1 MENSDVEYNV
11 ISQETENFI
20 IHDIISQ
27 FMPMKNETNE
37 SKEDISKI
45 SYNDYYINQGVDYI
59 KRNVKL
65 NDPLMNLIFEEE
77 AKNLK
82 TPLDEWELNDFK
94 GKVNNI
100 EVGKVNKTLDLLKFI
115 SYYLSSYTYSL
126 YYQSTFYRRQSVAR
140 ASLTLF

>member
-1 MENSDVEYNV
+1 MENSDIQYNV

-27 FMPMKNETNE
+27 FIPMKNETNE

-65 NDPLMNLIFEEE
+65 NDPLMNLVFEEE

-82 TPLDEWELNDFK
+82 TPLDEWELKDFK
-94 GKVNNI
+94 NN
-100 EVGKVNKTLDLLKFI
+100 NLDNI
-115 SYYLSSYTYSL
+115 NE
-126 YYQSTFYRRQSVAR
+126 
-140 ASLTLF
+140 

>member
-1 MENSDVEYNV
+1 MENSNVEYNV

-27 FMPMKNETNE
+27 FMPIKNDTNET
-37 SKEDISKI
+37 KEDISKI

-77 AKNLK
+77 SNNLK
-82 TPLDEWELNDFK
+82 TPLDEWQLKDFQN
-94 GKVNNI
+94 NNI
-100 EVGKVNKTLDLLKFI
+100 DINNVK
-115 SYYLSSYTYSL
+115 
-126 YYQSTFYRRQSVAR
+126 
-140 ASLTLF
+140 

>member
-1 MENSDVEYNV
+1 MENSDIEYNV

-94 GKVNNI
+94 NNNLDNI
-100 EVGKVNKTLDLLKFI
+100 NNK
-115 SYYLSSYTYSL
+115 
-126 YYQSTFYRRQSVAR
+126 
-140 ASLTLF
+140 

>member
-77 AKNLK
+77 ANNLK
-82 TPLDEWELNDFK
+82 TPLDEWQLKDFK
-94 GKVNNI
+94 NNNLDNI
-100 EVGKVNKTLDLLKFI
+100 NNK
-115 SYYLSSYTYSL
+115 
-126 YYQSTFYRRQSVAR
+126 
-140 ASLTLF
+140 

>member
-27 FMPMKNETNE
+27 FMPIKNDTNE

-82 TPLDEWELNDFK
+82 TPLDEWQLKDFK
-94 GKVNNI
+94 NN
-100 EVGKVNKTLDLLKFI
+100 NLDINNNNNVK
-115 SYYLSSYTYSL
+115 
-126 YYQSTFYRRQSVAR
+126 
-140 ASLTLF
+140 

>member
-1 MENSDVEYNV
+1 MQKSDITYNA
-11 ISQETENFI
+11 ISQEMESLIIENI
-20 IHDIISQ
+20 IDQ
-27 FMPMKNETNE
+27 FKPINYDESNE

-82 TPLDEWELNDFK
+82 TPLDEWQLNDFK
-94 GKVNNI
+94 NN
-100 EVGKVNKTLDLLKFI
+100 NLDINNNNVK
-115 SYYLSSYTYSL
+115 
-126 YYQSTFYRRQSVAR
+126 
-140 ASLTLF
+140 

>member
-1 MENSDVEYNV
+1 MENSDIQYNV

-82 TPLDEWELNDFK
+82 TPLDEWQLKEFK
-94 GKVNNI
+94 NN
-100 EVGKVNKTLDLLKFI
+100 NLDINNNNVK
-115 SYYLSSYTYSL
+115 
-126 YYQSTFYRRQSVAR
+126 
-140 ASLTLF
+140 

>member
-1 MENSDVEYNV
+1 MENSDIQYNV

-27 FMPMKNETNE
+27 FILMKNETNE

-94 GKVNNI
+94 NN
-100 EVGKVNKTLDLLKFI
+100 NLDINNNNVK
-115 SYYLSSYTYSL
+115 
-126 YYQSTFYRRQSVAR
+126 
-140 ASLTLF
+140 

>member
-27 FMPMKNETNE
+27 FIPMKNESNE
-37 SKEDISKI
+37 TKEDISKI

-65 NDPLMNLIFEEE
+65 NDPLMDIIFEEQ

-94 GKVNNI
+94 NN
-100 EVGKVNKTLDLLKFI
+100 NLDNI
-115 SYYLSSYTYSL
+115 NE
-126 YYQSTFYRRQSVAR
+126 
-140 ASLTLF
+140 

>member
-27 FMPMKNETNE
+27 FMPMKNDTNE
-37 SKEDISKI
+37 TKEDISKI

-82 TPLDEWELNDFK
+82 TPLDEWELKDFK
-94 GKVNNI
+94 NN
-100 EVGKVNKTLDLLKFI
+100 NLDINNNNVK
-115 SYYLSSYTYSL
+115 
-126 YYQSTFYRRQSVAR
+126 
-140 ASLTLF
+140 

>member
-1 MENSDVEYNV
+1 MENSDIKYNV

-94 GKVNNI
+94 NNNLDNI
-100 EVGKVNKTLDLLKFI
+100 NNK
-115 SYYLSSYTYSL
+115 
-126 YYQSTFYRRQSVAR
+126 
-140 ASLTLF
+140 

>member
-1 MENSDVEYNV
+1 MENSDIQYNV

-27 FMPMKNETNE
+27 FMPMKNESNE
-37 SKEDISKI
+37 TKEDISKI

-82 TPLDEWELNDFK
+82 TPLDEWELKDFK
-94 GKVNNI
+94 NN
-100 EVGKVNKTLDLLKFI
+100 NLDINNNNVK
-115 SYYLSSYTYSL
+115 
-126 YYQSTFYRRQSVAR
+126 
-140 ASLTLF
+140 

>member
-1 MENSDVEYNV
+1 MKNSDIQYNV

-82 TPLDEWELNDFK
+82 TPLDEWELKDFK
-94 GKVNNI
+94 NN
-100 EVGKVNKTLDLLKFI
+100 NLDINNNNVK
-115 SYYLSSYTYSL
+115 
-126 YYQSTFYRRQSVAR
+126 
-140 ASLTLF
+140 

>member
-27 FMPMKNETNE
+27 FIPMKNETNE

-65 NDPLMNLIFEEE
+65 NDPLMNLVFEEE

-82 TPLDEWELNDFK
+82 TPLDEWELKDFK
-94 GKVNNI
+94 NN
-100 EVGKVNKTLDLLKFI
+100 NLDNI
-115 SYYLSSYTYSL
+115 NE
-126 YYQSTFYRRQSVAR
+126 
-140 ASLTLF
+140 

>member
-27 FMPMKNETNE
+27 FMPMKNESNE
-37 SKEDISKI
+37 TKEDISKI

-94 GKVNNI
+94 NNNLDNI
-100 EVGKVNKTLDLLKFI
+100 NNK
-115 SYYLSSYTYSL
+115 
-126 YYQSTFYRRQSVAR
+126 
-140 ASLTLF
+140 